1 MIRRP
6 PRSTR
11 TDTLFPYTTLFRS
24 VGAKDAAQRG
34 EVAGSDDGNRR
45 EGVVGRNGDAKED
58 GHDFVSLG
66 KPPPF
71 HPPFLWTRLD
81 AAWRS
86 HRRSAGVRCPRAP
99 HVARK
104 RKRETPAGAG
114 ATLARGVSHS
124 CADARVPAAG
134 TCGLTSR
141 TGKRRTPPRSS
152 CGEIM

>member
-86 HRRSAGVRCPRAP
+86 PRRSAGVRCPRAP

-104 RKRETPAGAG
+104 RKREAPADAGASLDRKSVVEG
-114 ATLARGVSHS
+114 KSGSVSVDH
-124 CADARVPAAG
+124 G
-134 TCGLTSR
+134 G
-141 TGKRRTPPRSS
+141 RRLIKKKKQIRL
-152 CGEIM
+152 